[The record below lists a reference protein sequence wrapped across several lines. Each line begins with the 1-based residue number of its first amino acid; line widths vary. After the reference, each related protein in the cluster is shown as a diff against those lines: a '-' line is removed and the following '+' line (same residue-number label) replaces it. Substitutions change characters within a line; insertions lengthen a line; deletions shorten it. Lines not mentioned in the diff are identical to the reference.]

1 MKKIKAGA
9 KKSLSLLIIIGLLL
23 AYLPEGATFG
33 KDTGVA
39 GDPIPLALS
48 QQEVKDPAA
57 APAKA
62 PAKEGRPEEAAP
74 ASDKKAGTKD
84 RAALLRLQKALK
96 EEADRTFD
104 GDGDAYF
111 SGLSLK
117 AKSPKGPTGKVKII
131 QGDKGYFALDLKDL
145 KLEKTDQIR
154 LQLDPSI
161 ELVTS
166 YYGKEKQAELTA
178 LLDRLDSDILSDSS
192 EAQED
197 VDKAKAIT
205 PDYALEEEG
214 LALDKE
220 SAEEGTNGLKSY
232 ALSPEKADLES
243 ARLLFYA
250 KAPVENPPVNLQ
262 IDRAGKTYALSL
274 EDASSAD
281 KNQSQAADADQDP
294 ADPAMSAE
302 AERPAKEIN
311 PAKDL
316 SDLITPT
323 EGENSVLFR
332 SSHEHDDY
340 SYGDYG
346 RRQRVE
352 KVWKDGNEKHYGESV
367 TVKVYFSCYIK
378 GKKGSGRIKDKYL
391 TQITLSSR
399 NGWQKEL
406 PNEEDI
412 KDNYVRLVEDY
423 IGYVKK
429 IKEVSSLSYR
439 LEEVPVAGY
448 TSTISETRYG
458 FTITNTKTEPEPP
471 PQPEPEPEPEPN
483 PPAQGTQVKDIKK
496 MIDYLG
502 DGAANPDTK
511 VAGKEDYRQYLEFT
525 GQEPKQKEEPGYDFL
540 IAVDTTA
547 SMTTRDYYSKI
558 TGREERRDDIADKL
572 LNGGDRYSYGDGLL
586 TKLLAANP
594 KNKACVMTFVG
605 DDNYDGERCQLDTQT
620 KVPYGW
626 QSLGRNSEARV
637 SVRYSSGTGT
647 NYCTPLYRAAQ
658 LFKDDSVVNDGNRKV
673 LIFITDG
680 EPNESVSRYNP
691 RYDEVTI
698 STSKYAD
705 ITGDNSKAYRYLQSQ
720 VGAIDFHSIAIKIEE
735 RRLSEL
741 RDLTNTARGQLHLAD
756 DAEGLTNAF
765 DKITSSYS
773 TNNLYLEDVL
783 SPYVDLNKEQVD
795 FQIKRIAADG
805 TKTVIWEGG
814 VGNYHNTR
822 YNYTTLGH
830 AVGDGD
836 KYISWASYSLG
847 VGETGKQDRVQ
858 VKFREGHNLGN
869 ETFQVSYNLKINDTA
884 KAYLAEH
891 SNVYPHKG
899 EFNTDFGKNKTSSG
913 QPGLYS
919 NEEAQLKY
927 MQAGDRQFAAFPH
940 PVVQTEPAPPP
951 QPEPEPEPN
960 PPAPGTQ
967 IKDIKKMIDYLGDGA
982 ANPDTRVAGKEDYRQ
997 YLEFTGQ
1004 EPKQK
1009 EEPGYDF
1016 LIAVDTTASMTTRD
1030 YYSKITGRE
1039 ERRDDIADKLLN
1051 GGDRYSYGDG
1061 LLTKLLAANPKNK
1074 ACVMTFVGDDN
1085 YDGER
1090 CQLDTQTKVPYG
1102 WQSLGRNSEA
1112 RVSVRYSSGTGTN
1125 YCTPLYRAAQL
1136 FKDDSVVNDGN
1147 RKVLIFITDGEPNE
1161 SVSRYNPRYDEVTI
1175 STSKYADITGDNSKA
1190 YRYLQSQVGAIDFHS
1205 IAIKIEER
1213 RLSELRDLTN
1223 TARGQLHLADDA
1235 EGLTNAF
1242 DKITSSYSTNNL
1254 YLEDVLSP
1262 YVDLNKEQVDFQI
1275 KRIAADGTKTV
1286 IWEGGVGNYHNTRYN
1301 YTTLGHAVGDGDK
1314 YISWASYSLGVGET
1328 GKQDRVQVKFRE
1340 GHNLGNETFQ
1350 VSYNLKINDTA
1361 KAYLAEHSNVYPH
1374 KGEFNTD
1381 FGKNKTSSG
1390 QPGLY
1395 SNEEAQ
1401 LKYMQAGDR
1410 QFAVYPHPVVQ
1421 TANPGLKIKKVD
1433 WEKTSQG
1440 LKGASFALYRTNPTY
1455 SWATAIA
1462 AYSGNG
1468 SEKTTRFSTDG
1479 QGNLFIR
1486 GLEAGDYY
1494 LKEVA
1499 APAGYR
1505 QLDRALS
1512 FSLDEEGNVTIKG
1525 TPDPAFSQ
1533 ASGGIQVKN
1542 IKEGRELP
1550 QAGGPGQGSWAG
1562 LAILLVLAGAI
1573 RWRFSDGK
1581 TG

>member
-23 AYLPEGATFG
+23 AYLPEGPTFG
-33 KDTGVA
+33 KDRAVA

-48 QQEVKDPAA
+48 QQEIKDPAA

-62 PAKEGRPEEAAP
+62 PAKEGRSEEPVA

-84 RAALLRLQKALK
+84 RVALLRLQKALK

-131 QGDKGYFALDLKDL
+131 QGDKGYFALDLKEL

-166 YYGKEKQAELTA
+166 YYGKDKQAELTA

-220 SAEEGTNGLKSY
+220 SAEEGKDGLKSY
-232 ALSPEKADLES
+232 VLSPGKADLES

-262 IDRAGKTYALSL
+262 IDQAGKTYALSL

-281 KNQSQAADADQDP
+281 KNGSQAADPAQDP
-294 ADPAMSAE
+294 ADPAMAAE
-302 AERPAKEIN
+302 AERPAKEIH
-311 PAKDL
+311 PEKDL
-316 SDLITPT
+316 SDLIIPT

-340 SYGDYG
+340 SYGDYD
-346 RRQRVE
+346 RRRRVE
-352 KVWKDGNEKHYGESV
+352 KVWGDGNEKHYGDSV
-367 TVKVYFSCYIK
+367 TVKVYFSCYIE
-378 GKKGSGRIKDKYL
+378 GKKGKGSIKDKYL

-399 NGWQKEL
+399 NSWQEEL
-406 PNEEDI
+406 PNEKDI
-412 KDNYVRLVEDY
+412 KENYVRLVEKY

-429 IKEVSSLSYR
+429 IKKVSRLSYR
-439 LEEVPVAGY
+439 LEEVPVDGY
-448 TSTISETRYG
+448 ASTISETGDG

-471 PQPEPEPEPEPN
+471 PQPEPEP
-483 PPAQGTQVKDIKK
+483 
-496 MIDYLG
+496 
-502 DGAANPDTK
+502 
-511 VAGKEDYRQYLEFT
+511 
-525 GQEPKQKEEPGYDFL
+525 
-540 IAVDTTA
+540 
-547 SMTTRDYYSKI
+547 
-558 TGREERRDDIADKL
+558 
-572 LNGGDRYSYGDGLL
+572 
-586 TKLLAANP
+586 
-594 KNKACVMTFVG
+594 
-605 DDNYDGERCQLDTQT
+605 
-620 KVPYGW
+620 
-626 QSLGRNSEARV
+626 
-637 SVRYSSGTGT
+637 
-647 NYCTPLYRAAQ
+647 
-658 LFKDDSVVNDGNRKV
+658 
-673 LIFITDG
+673 
-680 EPNESVSRYNP
+680 
-691 RYDEVTI
+691 
-698 STSKYAD
+698 
-705 ITGDNSKAYRYLQSQ
+705 
-720 VGAIDFHSIAIKIEE
+720 
-735 RRLSEL
+735 
-741 RDLTNTARGQLHLAD
+741 
-756 DAEGLTNAF
+756 
-765 DKITSSYS
+765 
-773 TNNLYLEDVL
+773 
-783 SPYVDLNKEQVD
+783 
-795 FQIKRIAADG
+795 
-805 TKTVIWEGG
+805 
-814 VGNYHNTR
+814 
-822 YNYTTLGH
+822 
-830 AVGDGD
+830 
-836 KYISWASYSLG
+836 
-847 VGETGKQDRVQ
+847 
-858 VKFREGHNLGN
+858 
-869 ETFQVSYNLKINDTA
+869 
-884 KAYLAEH
+884 
-891 SNVYPHKG
+891 
-899 EFNTDFGKNKTSSG
+899 
-913 QPGLYS
+913 
-919 NEEAQLKY
+919 
-927 MQAGDRQFAAFPH
+927 
-940 PVVQTEPAPPP
+940 
-951 QPEPEPEPN
+951 N

-967 IKDIKKMIDYLGDGA
+967 VKDIKKMIDYLGDGA

-1262 YVDLNKEQVDFQI
+1262 YVDLNKDQVDFQI

-1374 KGEFNTD
+1374 KGESNTD

-1410 QFAVYPHPVVQ
+1410 QFAAFPHPVVQ
-1421 TANPGLKIKKVD
+1421 TVNPGLKIKKVD

-1440 LKGASFALYRTNPTY
+1440 LKGASFALYRTDPAY

-1462 AYSGNG
+1462 AYSGTG
-1468 SEKTTRFSTDG
+1468 SEKTTHFSTDG

-1525 TPDPAFSQ
+1525 TPDPAFSL

-1550 QAGGPGQGSWAG
+1550 QAGGPGRGSWAG

-1573 RWRFSDGK
+1573 RWRFCDGK
-1581 TG
+1581 IG